1 MGSDTYE
8 DLNKKR
14 FDSLVQT
21 TLLLNSNY
29 ADFTALLNTIVLQ
42 AMSVVSGEA
51 ASLLMVQDDGRG
63 LRFEVAVGPK
73 GVEAKNIVLGLTG
86 IAGWVVKNN
95 KSLLLND
102 VADDERFDPSVQ
114 TATGYKNRNMLAV
127 PMCVSG
133 DCVGVIEVLNKK
145 DNQDFTADDLATH
158 ELFANQAAL
167 SYHNSYKFR
176 KSSEEIIRLQDQVLQ
191 DRGYHTLIA
200 KSPVMLELV
209 DFCKKIATSNA
220 SVLILG
226 ESGVGK
232 ELVAELLHLYSHR
245 KDAPFMRVNCVA
257 LPEGLLESELF
268 GHVKGAFTNAV
279 QDRMGRF
286 EVANG
291 GTIFLDEI
299 GELPLS
305 CQPKL
310 LRVLQ
315 NKAFERVGSSKTV
328 NVDVRVVGATNRD
341 LATLVKEGSFRSD
354 LYYRL
359 NVFPITVPPLRE
371 RPEDIMELSA
381 FFLKKCSREVK
392 KHFLGFTYDAIDS
405 MMSYKW
411 PGNVRELENAVERA
425 CVIGNPPYVKSADL
439 FFGVQDFV
447 QKHEYSIKNKTLENA
462 TKDFKKFY
470 IEELLREHDG
480 NRTAVAGILDIQRT
494 YLSKLIKELNIE
506 EN

>member
-1 MGSDTYE
+1 MSGDTYG

-51 ASLLMVQDDGRG
+51 ASLLMVQDNGQS

-86 IAGWVVKNN
+86 IAGWVVKHN
-95 KSLLLND
+95 KSLIIND
-102 VADDERFDPSVQ
+102 VANDERFDPSVQ

-127 PMCVSG
+127 PMRVG
-133 DCVGVIEVLNKK
+133 GGCVGVIEVLNKEG
-145 DNQDFTADDLATH
+145 NQDFVPDDLATL

-176 KSSEEIIRLQDQVLQ
+176 KSNEEIIRLQDQVLQ

-200 KSPVMLELV
+200 KSPVMLELI

-232 ELVAELLHLYSHR
+232 ELIAELLHLYSQR
-245 KDAPFMRVNCVA
+245 KDAPFIRVNCVA

-268 GHVKGAFTNAV
+268 GHVKGAFTDAV
-279 QDRMGRF
+279 QDRVGRF
-286 EVANG
+286 EAASG

-315 NKAFERVGSSKTV
+315 NKAFERVGSSKTLD
-328 NVDVRVVGATNRD
+328 VDVRVVVATNRD
-341 LATLVKEGSFRSD
+341 LATLVKEGCFRSD

-371 RPEDIMELSA
+371 RCEDIMELST
-381 FFLKKCSREVK
+381 FFLRKFSKEVK
-392 KHFLGFTYDAIDS
+392 KNFLGFNSNAIDS

-425 CVIGNPPYVKSADL
+425 CVIGSPPYIKSQDL
-439 FFGVQDFV
+439 FFGVQDFLPK
-447 QKHEYSIKNKTLENA
+447 QEYSIRNKTLEDA

-470 IEELLREHDG
+470 IEDLLKENDW